1 MQSYKM
7 GLISCLIIVL
17 IATTYIVHECINI
30 GKLDQKTTSTEV
42 EVKQKYNNHGDG
54 VVYKYTLTYTF
65 SYQEETYTCV
75 KYDNSTFKRDYSD
88 KEIIYF
94 SSKDPKNCSVGNRSN
109 YIRYALIFDILF
121 VIAAAIFIRQIKME
135 RKGESKC

>member
-1 MQSYKM
+1 MQSFKM
-7 GLISCLIIVL
+7 GLVSCIIMILII
-17 IATTYIVHECINI
+17 TTYIIYDEINVL
-30 GKLDQKTTSTEV
+30 KLDQKTTSTEV

-94 SSKDPKNCSVGNRSN
+94 SSKEPNNCSVGNRSN

-135 RKGESKC
+135 RKGKSKC